1 MVYSDAKTNAS
12 IDARSL
18 LIACSEGGSAAD
30 WREFTRRFGSKL
42 TAGVK
47 RAYRR
52 AGARPRLDELEDLVQ
67 ESYCRLLEKRGRAL
81 RACRSDSEIAIGVYL
96 SRVAERVTIDHLRA
110 KSAEKRGGG
119 KIESLE
125 TITESEGERAWPV
138 TEPRA
143 EDRLLGRE
151 RMARFLGCCRRIVGR
166 RKERDLRILRLALL
180 EGLTSREISQRFGI
194 LISPNGVDTVLHRAR
209 ARLAAEGFVL
219 PRRRPVR
226 AT

>member
-1 MVYSDAKTNAS
+1 MARNILIIGGNSGVGLSLVKQLSAGGDSIFSAS
-12 IDARSL
+12 
-18 LIACSEGGSAAD
+18 
-30 WREFTRRFGSKL
+30 
-42 TAGVK
+42 
-47 RAYRR
+47 
-52 AGARPRLDELEDLVQ
+52 
-67 ESYCRLLEKRGRAL
+67 
-81 RACRSDSEIAIGVYL
+81 RSDSEIAIGVYL

-166 RKERDLRILRLALL
+166 RKESDLRILRLALL
-180 EGLTSREISQRFGI
+180 EGLTSREIGERLYISENTVKNHIRNI
-194 LISPNGVDTVLHRAR
+194 LDKLGLHSRNEAVLYA
-209 ARLAAEGFVL
+209 
-219 PRRRPVR
+219 VR
-226 AT
+226 ENLVSIG